1 MKNKQTLKNGKMLCI
16 FALITL
22 SLTVCNNEPN
32 TPPPDTNPPTVAEI
46 TIAGLN
52 KGEDGKYTISYNAEI
67 KLGGNAAVSGN
78 SYKWTYTTNPQDNIP
93 NISYVPGDTDAS
105 PTVKG
110 FVKGVEYTFT
120 LTATNKNGTDSKSVI
135 LKVSQN
141 AAPTAIAA
149 TEDGSVTLG
158 KDLII
163 HLDGSS
169 SKDDDGDIETYKWEC
184 VSFVHDKGTVANP
197 YANKEAIT
205 EMITAVTGDPSKST
219 IALRKTGTYKFKLT
233 VTDNEGATGIQEIT
247 VTVNPIPAASKNVT
261 VTFPAFG
268 TNPTVIN
275 LNPIYEPEGGWGSFS
290 ASDIK
295 YTILSFWDNK
305 EYDFTSLGSISLTRD
320 KHFYGVEWPW
330 LPPLF
335 TQVFYY
341 KEINTDKKLGEYS
354 FFAGDFY
361 NEGFF
366 ANTYEDTNNNG
377 TFDKADQPIT
387 SLPPAPLVLRLERE
401 EITEINE
408 QP

>member
-1 MKNKQTLKNGKMLCI
+1 MKNKQTLKKVKMLCI

-46 TIAGLN
+46 TIDGLN

-78 SYKWTYTTNPQDNIP
+78 SYKWTYTTNPQENIP

-120 LTATNKNGTDSKSVI
+120 LTATNQNGSDSKSVT

-169 SKDDDGDIETYKWEC
+169 SKDDDGEIESYKWEC

-205 EMITAVTGDPSKST
+205 EMITAVTGEPSKST

-233 VTDNEGATGIQEIT
+233 VKDNENAPATSNEVTVIVNPLDPDPIT
-247 VTVNPIPAASKNVT
+247 VE
-261 VTFPAFG
+261 VTFPPFIVNSENQVV
-268 TNPTVIN
+268 TID
-275 LNPIYEPEGGWGSFS
+275 LHPIYTPTDDDWGYYS
-290 ASDIK
+290 ADDIK
-295 YTILSFWDNK
+295 IY
-305 EYDFTSLGSISLTRD
+305 Y
-320 KHFYGVEWPW
+320 YG
-330 LPPLF
+330 
-335 TQVFYY
+335 
-341 KEINTDKKLGEYS
+341 
-354 FFAGDFY
+354 
-361 NEGFF
+361 
-366 ANTYEDTNNNG
+366 
-377 TFDKADQPIT
+377 
-387 SLPPAPLVLRLERE
+387 
-401 EITEINE
+401 
-408 QP
+408 